1 VYYAVSFTGALVIWD
16 GTTSAFSGGTGIS
29 TDPYQIGSGAELAYL
44 AQVINDS
51 STNGTYSSLY
61 YELTDD
67 IYLNENAS
75 DYENWGTDN
84 ASLNKWTPIGNYVSS
99 YSSTPF
105 SGHFNGNGYTVSG
118 IYINCSESYQG
129 LFGYVSDGT
138 IENLGIIESYVAGY
152 TYVGSVAGMIS
163 ISNSVSKVQYC
174 YNTGNISGYSN
185 IGGVVGRSYS
195 SQVDHCYNCGNI
207 SGYRTVGGIA
217 GYNNNTISNSYN
229 SGNVSGTENT
239 GSVSGVYYSSGSS
252 SDCYYDKQM
261 CTCEDTYATGLSTAA
276 MTNTSMFSGD
286 AWTTQ
291 DGLYPRLSGMD
302 TTDAAY
308 ISAAPA
314 ALYANGTEYETISS
328 VSHDID
334 VSTANGVTWSSSA
347 ASISVDNNAGKAT
360 VQSDGTDVT
369 LTASLGGAS
378 KTITI
383 SQVTK
388 LSSDAGLISV
398 LSETITAGS
407 EAGTSPEP
415 KTASVSVSSSVNEMS
430 ATDLV
435 AAENATVTFYG
446 TDSGFHTEKT
456 GSVALDPDSTKT
468 IYIKIV
474 AEDDTTVY
482 YAVAITTPSA
492 SSGYTGGNT
501 GGNANDDSSGG
512 GADVI
517 VNGEKHSAG
526 KAETTTENGRTQTT
540 VTVDSER
547 LQALLKSEGEGA
559 TVTIPIADGADTSSG
574 VLTGRMVKNMADK
587 DATLVVE
594 TGSSTYTLPAEQID
608 IDDVAQQFG
617 EDIDLSDI
625 EVAVTISEPS
635 DSTVQ
640 VVENA
645 AEEGGFSLVAQAVE
659 FTVECTYNGQTS
671 EVTTYNAYVERT
683 IEIPDGVN
691 PDEIT
696 TAVVVDP
703 DGSVRHVPTEIVEI
717 DGKYYAVINSLTN
730 SLYTLIYNP
739 VAFADMEDHW
749 AQDAGNDMASRKVI
763 NGYEDGTF
771 RPEGDITR
779 AEFAAM
785 LVRALGLPEGMGE
798 NTFFDVDA
806 DDWPCGYVETAA
818 AYGIINGYEDG
829 TFRPQDN
836 ITCEQAMTMTAR
848 AMAITK
854 LDYTLTQ
861 GEIEQLL
868 TGYSDMAGA
877 SDYARESIAA
887 CLKTGIVA
895 DSDDYKLVAKAYI
908 TRAEVAAMV
917 QGLLVGSELI

>member
-1 VYYAVSFTGALVIWD
+1 M
-16 GTTSAFSGGTGIS
+16 GGIAGRIS
-29 TDPYQIGSGAELAYL
+29 S
-44 AQVINDS
+44 
-51 STNGTYSSLY
+51 
-61 YELTDD
+61 
-67 IYLNENAS
+67 
-75 DYENWGTDN
+75 
-84 ASLNKWTPIGNYVSS
+84 
-99 YSSTPF
+99 
-105 SGHFNGNGYTVSG
+105 
-118 IYINCSESYQG
+118 
-129 LFGYVSDGT
+129 GT
-138 IENLGIIESYVAGY
+138 I
-152 TYVGSVAGMIS
+152 TDC
-163 ISNSVSKVQYC
+163 SNAASVSANYD
-174 YNTGNISGYSN
+174 NI
-185 IGGVVGRSYS
+185 
-195 SQVDHCYNCGNI
+195 
-207 SGYRTVGGIA
+207 GGIA
-217 GYNNNTISNSYN
+217 GYSEATIERCYNTGKISGRDYAGGIAGVGDGGTISKCYN
-229 SGNVSGTENT
+229 SCSISGGSSVGGIVGEFVNDGIISYCYNAGSIFSTSDGCYVGGVIGYRYSMNTAENCYNT
-239 GSVSGVYYSSGSS
+239 GRISSGNTVGGVCGDSNGS
-252 SDCYYDKQM
+252 ALTNFYYDKQV
-261 CTCEDTYATGLSTAA
+261 CPLDYGAGDDDTTGDMGRLTSQ
-276 MTNTSMFSGD
+276 MTGTNMFSD
-286 AWTTQ
+286 AACWTT
-291 DGLYPRLSGMD
+291 DGGLYPRLKDMD
-302 TTDAAY
+302 TTAAAY
-308 ISAAPA
+308 ISAAAA
-314 ALYANGTEYETISS
+314 ALYANGTAYEAVSS

-347 ASISVDNNAGKAT
+347 ASISVDNNAGKASI
-360 VQSDGTDVT
+360 QSDGTDVT

-383 SQVTK
+383 SQITK
-388 LSSDAGLISV
+388 LSSDAGLTSV

-407 EAGTSPEP
+407 EAGTSAEP
-415 KTASVSVSSSVNEMS
+415 KKASVSLSSSVTQVS
-430 ATDLV
+430 STDLV
-435 AAENATVTFYG
+435 AAENATVIFYG
-446 TDSGFHTEKT
+446 TDSGFNTEET
-456 GSVALDPDSTKT
+456 GSVSLAPDSTKT
-468 IYIKIV
+468 VYIKVV

-492 SSGYTGGNT
+492 SSGDASGGYTGGNSD
-501 GGNANDDSSGG
+501 GDSSDG

-526 KAETTTENGRTQTT
+526 KAETTTENGQTQTT
-540 VTVDSER
+540 VTVDSDK
-547 LQALLKSEGEGA
+547 LQELLESEGDGA

-574 VLTGRMVKNMADK
+574 VLTGQMVKNMADK

-640 VVENA
+640 IVENA
-645 AEEGGFSLVAQAVE
+645 AEEGGFSLVVQAVE
-659 FTVECTYNGQTS
+659 FTVECTYNGQTT

-683 IEIPDGVN
+683 IEIPDGVD

-730 SLYTLIYNP
+730 SVYTLIYNP
-739 VAFADMEDHW
+739 VVFADMEDHW
-749 AQDAGNDMASRKVI
+749 AQDAVNNMASRKVI

-785 LVRALGLPEGMGE
+785 LVRALGLPEGVGE
-798 NTFFDVDA
+798 NTFSDVDA
-806 DDWPCGYVETAA
+806 DDWHCGYVETAA

-848 AMAITK
+848 AMALTK

-861 GEIEQLL
+861 AEIEQLL
-868 TGYSDMAGA
+868 AGYSDMADA

-887 CLKTGIVA
+887 CLKTGVVA
-895 DSDDYKLVAKAYI
+895 DSDDYKLAAKEYI
-908 TRAEVAAMV
+908 TRAEVAVMA
-917 QGLLVGSELI
+917 QGLLEKSELI